1 MVDRKTLLDLTGLRV
16 MDAALYQ
23 QAFTHKS
30 FSEDSNERL
39 EFIGDSVLNLI
50 VSRFLYYTYP
60 DKDEG
65 FLTSVRIRIV
75 NGKTLARIG
84 TSLQLGQ
91 YVRMN
96 EKGMRNSW
104 YDNPR
109 ILEDTVEALI
119 GAIYIDLG
127 MDAASKFV
135 HTHLLSQLNTQDM
148 LKETNYKDQ
157 MIRWAKQ
164 DAQLL
169 TYTLLE
175 DRGSGPQRFLV
186 ELSLHGKVLSR
197 GSGAIKKDAEQ
208 TAAKEALTCLGLLS
222 YESSSHPTNEPKYGQ
237 TLVRENFGN

>member
-1 MVDRKTLLDLTGLRV
+1 MFLDRKAIYDLTGLRAI
-16 MDAALYQ
+16 DPLLYE

-30 FSEDSNERL
+30 YATSESNERL

-50 VSRFLYYTYP
+50 VSRFLYYAHP

-65 FLTSVRIRIV
+65 FLTNVRIRIV

-84 TSLQLGQ
+84 TSLGLGK
-91 YVRMN
+91 YIRMN

-104 YDNPR
+104 NDNPR
-109 ILEDTVEALI
+109 ILEDAVEALI

-127 MDAASKFV
+127 LEAASKFV
-135 HTHLLSQLNTQDM
+135 HTHLLSQLDQQEDM

-164 DAQLL
+164 DSQSLL
-169 TYTLLE
+169 YTLLE

-197 GSGAIKKDAEQ
+197 GTGGIKKDAEQ
-208 TAAKEALTCLGLLS
+208 NAAKQALICLGLLEFS
-222 YESSSHPTNEPKYGQ
+222 A
-237 TLVRENFGN
+237 